1 MDTEQYKSINEKI
14 LDATL
19 ETIAREKISGTR
31 MHLIAREAG
40 TSQSNLHYHY
50 PTKKDLILAGL
61 DKMQRYFSIK
71 RKSSIDLSN
80 KSFRE
85 NLHALLDE
93 KKDDILNHKKID
105 YVQFDYWVQGTVDP
119 KIGEKFRTSYDI
131 WRADIENVLR
141 QSGLPE
147 EECCKRAGNVPFLL
161 VSIMMGASMQY
172 LIDEGK
178 FDLDEYFDA
187 AEKLISN
194 YYEES

>member
-1 MDTEQYKSINEKI
+1 
-14 LDATL
+14 
-19 ETIAREKISGTR
+19 
-31 MHLIAREAG
+31 
-40 TSQSNLHYHY
+40 
-50 PTKKDLILAGL
+50 
-61 DKMQRYFSIK
+61 MQRYFSIK

-131 WRADIENVLR
+131 WRADIETVLR